1 MTKGVGMIHPNMA
14 TMLAFIATDAALSPA
29 FASSSL
35 KRVVDR
41 TFNMVTVDGDTSTN
55 DSCFLLANGLAG
67 NAPVQEGSADAQAFE
82 AALEAVCTDLARK
95 MAADGEG
102 ATKLLQVDVTGAATD
117 ADARI
122 AARAVVNSSL
132 VSRRC
137 TAWTRTGV
145 AVFAAVGYSGV
156 QVDPKRAALWIGAVQ
171 VARDG
176 VSTGASKDDARA
188 EMSGAEVTF
197 HVDLGLGDGSARAWG
212 CDLTEAVRCR
222 KQRLHHVSRLM
233 AVETEELS
241 VDQKTDAL
249 IEALPF
255 ICEYVNKT
263 IVIKVGGS
271 VGEEGTVLDDVVWL
285 KRLGINP
292 VLVHGGGPQISE
304 RLGRLGVETHFVE
317 GRRFTDEQTLEVVHE
332 VLMRI
337 NGAFVSYLNGH
348 KVAAWG
354 CNGLDGEMLRARLR
368 DERLGLVG
376 EVEAVNLKP
385 IQSLV
390 DQGYVVVIAPLA
402 AGPDSR
408 PLNVNADTV
417 AGEVARALGAEKFVL
432 FTDVPGVLDA
442 NQHGDSRAHARRGTS
457 ASLPR
462 ARSAAA

>member
-1 MTKGVGMIHPNMA
+1 
-14 TMLAFIATDAALSPA
+14 
-29 FASSSL
+29 
-35 KRVVDR
+35 
-41 TFNMVTVDGDTSTN
+41 
-55 DSCFLLANGLAG
+55 
-67 NAPVQEGSADAQAFE
+67 
-82 AALEAVCTDLARK
+82 
-95 MAADGEG
+95 
-102 ATKLLQVDVTGAATD
+102 
-117 ADARI
+117 
-122 AARAVVNSSL
+122 
-132 VSRRC
+132 
-137 TAWTRTGV
+137 
-145 AVFAAVGYSGV
+145 
-156 QVDPKRAALWIGAVQ
+156 
-171 VARDG
+171 
-176 VSTGASKDDARA
+176 
-188 EMSGAEVTF
+188 
-197 HVDLGLGDGSARAWG
+197 
-212 CDLTEAVRCR
+212 
-222 KQRLHHVSRLM
+222 M
-233 AVETEELS
+233 AVETDHLS
-241 VDQKTDAL
+241 VDQKTEAL

-292 VLVHGGGPQISE
+292 VLVHGGGPQISA

-337 NGAFVSYLNGH
+337 NGAFVSYLNAH

-402 AGPDSR
+402 AGPDSQ

-417 AGEVARALGAEKFVL
+417 AGEVARALEAEKFVL

-442 NQHGDSRAHARRGTS
+442 NHAVIPELTRDEVERLIAEGTISGGMLPKIQSCLRALETVPRAHVLDGRAPHALIRELFTRVGIGTM
-457 ASLPR
+457 LTG
-462 ARSAAA
+462 AAESPQGAIA